1 MPSTHLLNGDALAE
15 AFQAL
20 DLSGPVLVCRECLI
34 DGPLLATE
42 GKTFRETRAEFIAS
56 YNEPGPAYAPYATEA
71 FDRLLD
77 LPADSELHL
86 WFEYDLFCQANLWYV
101 LSLLD
106 SRPEPVERVYRVYP
120 ASRKQH
126 DLWKGFGRM
135 DAKALRDCLQKRF
148 LLSAEA
154 TRTGAAMWEAYSQQ
168 DFDRMRILAAS
179 PVPGLPYLQEVTE
192 AEIAR
197 KTKGYIEEVVQQL
210 QREGIRGF
218 ANLFAAFSER
228 EGIYGL
234 GDTQFRR
241 WMLDAGR

>member
-1 MPSTHLLNGDALAE
+1 MTHLFNGDALAE
-15 AFQAL
+15 ACRPLAL
-20 DLSGPVLVCRECLI
+20 PGSFLVCRECLI
-34 DGPLLATE
+34 DGPLLAPE

-56 YNEPGPAYAPYATEA
+56 DYEPGPAYHPYATEA

-77 LPADSELHL
+77 LPSDSELHL

-106 SRPEPVERVYRVYP
+106 SRPEPVGKVYRVYP

-135 DAKALRDCLQKRF
+135 DEKALRDCFEKRF
-148 LLSAEA
+148 LLDAGTIRA
-154 TRTGAAMWEAYSQQ
+154 GAAMWEAYSRQ
-168 DFDRMRILAAS
+168 DFDRMRGLAAS
-179 PVPGLPYLQEVTE
+179 PVPGLSYLQEVVE

-197 KTKGYIEEVVQQL
+197 KTKAHIEKVVQQL
-210 QREGIRGF
+210 QAEGITGF

-228 EGIYGL
+228 EGIYGM

-241 WMLDAGR
+241 WTLDVRR